1 MQEQTGKDTNDTDVE
16 EIGEKYS
23 VLKELKNTT
32 TVVNLVAVII
42 CFSVIS
48 FNYYLISFYLKYVGG
63 NIFINSLASSVSE
76 TAGNFAAG
84 FIQKAFGTK
93 KGFLIWFV
101 FAFILSTPL
110 LYFHNTII
118 IAASV
123 FSCKFFIEGAF
134 LIVYYVNSEVFP
146 PLFVPFSFAICG
158 FVSRSFTIGAP
169 QVAELKPRH
178 VPVIVFLAL
187 SVVSMLAAF
196 ILRKPKEK
204 IRTKEIKEMTKD
216 L

>member
-1 MQEQTGKDTNDTDVE
+1 MIENVAIENESQMQEKMGKDTNDTDVE

-93 KGFLIWFV
+93 KGFLI
-101 FAFILSTPL
+101 
-110 LYFHNTII
+110 
-118 IAASV
+118 
-123 FSCKFFIEGAF
+123 
-134 LIVYYVNSEVFP
+134 
-146 PLFVPFSFAICG
+146 
-158 FVSRSFTIGAP
+158 
-169 QVAELKPRH
+169 
-178 VPVIVFLAL
+178 
-187 SVVSMLAAF
+187 
-196 ILRKPKEK
+196 
-204 IRTKEIKEMTKD
+204 
-216 L
+216 